1 MSAAAPLPFSGFKIV
16 EIGSMVAGPAAGQIL
31 ADLGAD
37 VIKVEAIEGDV
48 MRTIPPFRNGFSG
61 AFAQWN
67 RNKRSILVDLK
78 SDEGRDIARRLA
90 AEADLLYQNFRPGVL
105 ESMGLGYDALREV
118 NPDLIYLTINGYGD
132 SGPYADQPAYDLA
145 VQGMVGFMP
154 RQGEDGPPEP
164 IRSVVVDKITAY
176 SAAMAMMTALMQ
188 RVRHGGGGQKV
199 NVNMLDAFSTFM
211 LAEQMYDYAFPEN
224 GRPKETVNNLYQPL
238 QTSDGY
244 VIGLVG
250 RDSHFKGFMA
260 ALDRP
265 DLAGDE
271 RFSSTMLRF
280 MHTKDLMRAVQPQV
294 LKMTKAEFLALMR
307 KHQVPFGPVNTI
319 DDFLDDPQV
328 IHNRCYVDHHDPEV
342 GIVRTMNG
350 FARFERSPPRT
361 DGRSPKA
368 GEHTDALLR
377 EIGLTDAQIGELRA
391 RALVA

>member
-1 MSAAAPLPFSGFKIV
+1 MSDTALLPFSGFTIV

-31 ADLGAD
+31 ADMGAE
-37 VIKVEAIEGDV
+37 VIKVEAIQGDV
-48 MRTIPPFRNGFSG
+48 MRTIPPFRNGASG

-67 RNKRSILVDLK
+67 RNKRSILVDLW
-78 SDEGRDIARRLA
+78 SEEGRDIARRLA
-90 AEADLLYQNFRPGVL
+90 SSADLVYQNFRPGVL
-105 ESMGLGYDALREV
+105 ESIGLGYEALKEI

-154 RQGEDGPPEP
+154 RQGENGPPEP
-164 IRSVVVDKITAY
+164 IRSVVVDKVTAY
-176 SAAMAMMTALMQ
+176 SAAMAMMAALMQ
-188 RVRHGGGGQKV
+188 RERHGGGGQKV
-199 NVNMLDAFSTFM
+199 NVNMLDAFASFM
-211 LAEQMYDYAFPEN
+211 LAEQMYDYAFPES
-224 GRPKETVNNLYQPL
+224 GRPTETVNNLYQPL

-265 DLAGDE
+265 DLAQDE

-280 MHTKDLMRAVQPQV
+280 MHTKDLMRAVQPQA
-294 LKMTKAEFLALMR
+294 LKMTKAEFLGLMR
-307 KHQVPFGPVNTI
+307 KHQVPFGPVNSI

-328 IHNRCYVDHHDPEV
+328 IHNKSYVDHHDPDV
-342 GIVRTMNG
+342 GIIRTMNS
-350 FARFERSPPRT
+350 FARFERSPSRT

-368 GEHTDALLR
+368 GEHTDALLDR
-377 EIGLTDAQIGELRA
+377 LGFTAEEIAGLRA
-391 RALVA
+391 RKLVA